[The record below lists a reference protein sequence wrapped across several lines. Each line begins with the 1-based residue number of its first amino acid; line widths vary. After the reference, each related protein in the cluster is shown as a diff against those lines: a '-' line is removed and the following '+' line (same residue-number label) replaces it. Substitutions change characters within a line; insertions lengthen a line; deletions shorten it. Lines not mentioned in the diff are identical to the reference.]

1 MYGRPCVNVKVE
13 PCSTKCMIY
22 WQCSSFVVTG
32 NLNCLFPYDQ
42 DAVSTA
48 SVHAFVANMT
58 VTSLSPGFFH
68 KYTWMYNSGTLQPQQ
83 AMLFSYQ
90 AVSSGRNSRASL
102 CQRKVSKWHICI
114 SKPITKNLWTPFG
127 YLCVK
132 KLIYS

>member
-32 NLNCLFPYDQ
+32 NLNCLFAYDQ

-48 SVHAFVANMT
+48 SVHAFVANVK
-58 VTSLSPGFFH
+58 VTSLSPGFSH
-68 KYTWMYNSGTLQPQQ
+68 KYAWMYNSGTLQQQ
-83 AMLFSYQ
+83 QTMLFSYQ
-90 AVSSGRNSRASL
+90 SVSSGRNSRANL
-102 CQRKVSKWHICI
+102 CQHKVSKWHICI
-114 SKPITKNLWTPFG
+114 SKPITKTLWTPFG
-127 YLCVK
+127 YLCIK